1 MGRDP
6 GAARMN
12 PAYTGPFEVLSSEE
26 AALRCRCS
34 LAHFEAV
41 YDGPRCYVG
50 EGQSLLRFP
59 AWALHEWINARCFVP
74 GEKGGA
80 TAWDTVGNGTKPGEK
95 VDAGLP
101 ARSRRKG
108 G

>member
-1 MGRDP
+1 MT
-6 GAARMN
+6 
-12 PAYTGPFEVLSSEE
+12 PAYAGPFELLSAE
-26 AALRCRCS
+26 AAAVRCGCS
-34 LAHFEAV
+34 LEHFESV

-74 GEKGGA
+74 GDKGGA
-80 TAWDTVGNGTKPGEK
+80 TAWDTLGDGKQTTGKGGPAVQ
-95 VDAGLP
+95 
-101 ARSRRKG
+101 ARSRRAG